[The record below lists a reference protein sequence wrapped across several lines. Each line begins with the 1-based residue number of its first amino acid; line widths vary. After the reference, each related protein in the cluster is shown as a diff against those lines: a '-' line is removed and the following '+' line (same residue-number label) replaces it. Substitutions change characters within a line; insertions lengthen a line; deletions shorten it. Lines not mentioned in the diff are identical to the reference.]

1 VVFYIFSM
9 HLVEIEDGL
18 CFHNQR
24 MGMPARH
31 EMNIPFPYMLHTLCE
46 LDDGVLEAAASGQID
61 LRLC

>member
-1 VVFYIFSM
+1 M

-18 CFHNQR
+18 RFHNQR

-31 EMNIPFPYMLHTLCE
+31 EMNIRIPYMLHTLCE
-46 LDDGVLEAAASGQID
+46 LDDGVLEAAASGQLD